1 MADLNVGVVVFPG
14 SNCDH
19 DTEYAVASFSGV
31 KPVMLWHNE
40 HDLKGC
46 DAIILPGGFSYGDYL
61 RCGSIAR
68 FSPIM
73 REVIDFAG
81 QGRPVLGICNGFQ
94 VLVESGLLEGA
105 LIRNA
110 GRKFI
115 CRQSTIS
122 VVNNSTIFTD
132 RYEKGEVLRV
142 PVAHGEG
149 NYYASVETIDSLESN
164 GQVVFR
170 YTDAEGNATAEANFN
185 GSLNNIAGITN
196 KQGNVLGLMPH
207 PERASEELLGSG
219 DGRRVFESLF
229 AHLAGTK
236 RSSRGCCSTSPTRRS
251 AS

>member
-1 MADLNVGVVVFPG
+1 MADVTVGIVVFPG

-19 DTEYAVASFSGV
+19 DTEYAVASFPGV
-31 KPVMLWHNE
+31 KPVMLWHND

-46 DAIILPGGFSYGDYL
+46 DAVILPGGFSYGDYL

-81 QGRPVLGICNGFQ
+81 KGRPVLGICNGFQ

-110 GRKFI
+110 GRKFVS
-115 CRQSTIS
+115 RQTTIS
-122 VVNNSTIFTD
+122 VVNNRTIFTD

-149 NYYASVETIDSLESN
+149 NYYASPETIESLEAN
-164 GQVVFR
+164 GQVAFR
-170 YTDAEGNATAEANFN
+170 YTDADGNATAEANFN
-185 GSLNNIAGITN
+185 GSMNNIAGIVN
-196 KQGNVLGLMPH
+196 RQGNVLGLMPH
-207 PERASEELLGSG
+207 PERASEKLLGSE
-219 DGRRVFESLF
+219 DGRKLFESLF
-229 AHLAGTK
+229 AHLAG
-236 RSSRGCCSTSPTRRS
+236 
-251 AS
+251 A

>member
-1 MADLNVGVVVFPG
+1 MADVTVGIVVFPG

-19 DTEYAVASFSGV
+19 DTEYAVASFPGV
-31 KPVMLWHNE
+31 TPVMLWHND

-46 DAIILPGGFSYGDYL
+46 DAVILPGGFSYGDYL

-81 QGRPVLGICNGFQ
+81 KGRPVLGICNGFQ
-94 VLVESGLLEGA
+94 VLVECGLLEGA

-110 GRKFI
+110 GRKFVS
-115 CRQSTIS
+115 RQTTIS
-122 VVNNSTIFTD
+122 VVNNATIFTD

-149 NYYASVETIDSLESN
+149 NYYASPETIESLEQN

-170 YTDAEGNATAEANFN
+170 YTDAEGNATPEANFN
-185 GSLNNIAGITN
+185 GSMNNIAGIVN

-207 PERASEELLGSG
+207 PERASEKLLGSE
-219 DGRRVFESLF
+219 DGRRLFESLF
-229 AHLAGTK
+229 GHLAG
-236 RSSRGCCSTSPTRRS
+236 
-251 AS
+251 A

>member
-1 MADLNVGVVVFPG
+1 MADVTVGVVVFPG

-19 DTEYAVASFSGV
+19 DTEYAVASFPGV
-31 KPVMLWHNE
+31 KPVMLWHND
-40 HDLKGC
+40 HDLQDC
-46 DAIILPGGFSYGDYL
+46 DAVILPGGFSYGDYL

-73 REVIDFAG
+73 REVIGFAR

-115 CRQSTIS
+115 CRQSSIK
-122 VVNNSTIFTD
+122 VVNAGTMFTD
-132 RYEKGEVLRV
+132 AYQTGEVLRV

-149 NYYASVETIDSLESN
+149 NYYASPETIESLESN

-170 YTDAEGNATAEANFN
+170 YTDADGNATEDANFN
-185 GSLNNIAGITN
+185 GSINNIAGIVN
-196 KQGNVLGLMPH
+196 RQGNVLGLMPH
-207 PERASEELLGSG
+207 PERASESLLGSG
-219 DGRRVFESLF
+219 DGRRLFESLF
-229 AHLAGTK
+229 RHLTG
-236 RSSRGCCSTSPTRRS
+236 S
-251 AS
+251 